1 MRKWFLIMAAAVM
14 LCSACGR
21 KDASVNGAT
30 QEAQAS
36 STEAESLYKEGT
48 QYIGEE
54 DYESAIESLLKCI
67 ELDPNYSKAYI
78 QLSKAYIG
86 YEEYDEA
93 LAILQQGYEKT
104 KDASLEKEQDNC
116 VRSICQVLTDN
127 EDYETAIPWLVK
139 LQEIDGITVE
149 NTLQL
154 AEAYSMMDDYENAVK
169 ILQNA
174 DQNDESIKNA
184 LLEARIN
191 YGQYCYD
198 EGMNDQ
204 AIETLKAVINEA
216 PDRIEAYSMLITVYV
231 DAGKVKEAEG
241 IVQSGLERFVN
252 QNSTVTD
259 DQLDEFLNSASSYY
273 LELEDMDACLKFW
286 EKAASMR
293 PGNKNYKE
301 ELDSYRSA
309 AADESYA
316 KADELL
322 EAGNVEGASKYYK
335 RAFALAPAN
344 YDAGVISGGDYTYC
358 LNKDGSWRLGWYT
371 DETGGSYYF
380 NPAAGRLYASAVTG
394 YQQLDGAVYYF
405 EDDGRMLVD
414 DTTPDGRFADV
425 DGKLLDHNP
434 YEDASEEETDASE
447 EETETDEEETAGE
460 ETTGASVKETTAAM
474 KEPVKETT
482 KANPQPTQAA
492 AVNSGNLKLN
502 ADTLQEASDKGGT
515 TTYEKEELFDGST
528 GKLTMGDVYSCLS
541 KYGKTEWVSQKLPYE
556 LKVGNLKVWILPGDN
571 WNTTGLVIKDASQ
584 YFDVLKKK
592 ALPDNVQFAVEFDSS
607 AADKLSIS
615 KVRSVNGN

>member
-104 KDASLEKEQDNC
+104 KDASLKKEQDNC

-149 NTLQL
+149 NSLQL

>member
-149 NTLQL
+149 NSLQL

-447 EETETDEEETAGE
+447 EETDTDEEETAGE
-460 ETTGASVKETTAAM
+460 ETTAASVKETTAAM
-474 KEPVKETT
+474 KETVKETT